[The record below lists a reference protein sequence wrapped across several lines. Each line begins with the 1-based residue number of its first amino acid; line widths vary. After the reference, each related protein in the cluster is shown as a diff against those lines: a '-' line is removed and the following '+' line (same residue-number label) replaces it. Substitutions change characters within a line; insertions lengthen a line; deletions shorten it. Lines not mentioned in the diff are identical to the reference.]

1 MNRLMSSYKG
11 SPAARMFTLRI
22 VFALALAATLT
33 GCAVGPK
40 YRRPTVNLQPF
51 HNAPSIEARTTSL
64 PAPPLDQWWTSFHD
78 PELTRI
84 VKRALDQNLDLAA
97 AMTRVQQARAAAQG
111 AGARRMPSGNLYAST
126 TTLYQSTESM
136 TGRLA
141 SHLPGYSRTQN
152 YYDLGFIASWETD
165 LFGGLKK
172 GAQAATAEAQAAE
185 ASHTGTRITVAA
197 EAADAYMQIRGAQAR
212 LIFAKDQIVTDEHLV
227 ELVQQRKDAGVASD
241 RELAQ
246 AQALLSQAKAT
257 IPLLTVSLETQLNRL
272 DVLMGAQP
280 GTYAAELSSVADI
293 PDVPEIS
300 GYGTPTDLLRR
311 RPDIIAAERM
321 VAASN
326 ARIGQALAEYYP
338 KLSLSG
344 IVGSQALAPAHLFE
358 QQGFQPISVVGL
370 RWRLFDFGAVAAE
383 VKRARGANA
392 EALLQY
398 QSSALHAAEDV
409 EGAFSLLV
417 QSENRRN
424 EILHEIA
431 ELQRVRDLSEQ
442 SYTAGVIALTDVH
455 AITARAETVTA
466 AKAKAVQA
474 AADEA
479 RYRGLVKTGAVSAST
494 YDQIKAASDAAQA
507 ELAAATAQEQVAR
520 DEGGYSQLVADA
532 DGIVVETLAEPGQV
546 VIFANDLS

>member
-1 MNRLMSSYKG
+1 MNCLKAFYKASLG
-11 SPAARMFTLRI
+11 ARRFTLRMGF
-22 VFALALAATLT
+22 VVALAATLT

-40 YRRPTVNLQPF
+40 YQRPAVKLQPF

-64 PAPPLDQWWTSFHD
+64 PAPPLDQWWTGFRD
-78 PELTRI
+78 PELTQI

-111 AGARRMPSGNLYAST
+111 AGARRLSSGNLNAST
-126 TTLYQSTESM
+126 TSLYQSTEGT

-152 YYDLGFIASWETD
+152 YYDLGFIASWESD
-165 LFGGLKK
+165 LFGGLKR

-185 ASHTGTRITVAA
+185 ASRTGTRITVAA

-212 LIFAKDQIVTDEHLV
+212 LVFAKDQM
-227 ELVQQRKDAGVASD
+227 LVQQRKDAGIASD

-257 IPLLTVSLETQLNRL
+257 IPLLTISLEAQLNRL

-280 GTYAAELSSVADI
+280 GTYAAELSPVADI

-300 GYGTPTDLLRR
+300 GYATPTDLLRR

-383 VKRARGANA
+383 VKQARGANA
-392 EALLQY
+392 EALIQY
-398 QSSALHAAEDV
+398 QSSVLHAAEDV
-409 EGAFSLLV
+409 EDAFSLLV
-417 QSENRRN
+417 QSENRRK
-424 EILHEIA
+424 EILREIA
-431 ELQRVRDLSEQ
+431 ELQRVRDLSQQ
-442 SYTAGVIALTDVH
+442 SYAAGVIPLTDVLD
-455 AITARAETVTA
+455 ADRQLLAAKDDLAVARESAARA
-466 AKAKAVQA
+466 AVGS
-474 AADEA
+474 
-479 RYRGLVKTGAVSAST
+479 YRAL
-494 YDQIKAASDAAQA
+494 
-507 ELAAATAQEQVAR
+507 
-520 DEGGYSQLVADA
+520 GGGWLQ
-532 DGIVVETLAEPGQV
+532 
-546 VIFANDLS
+546 

>member
-1 MNRLMSSYKG
+1 MNRLLAFYKVSLG
-11 SPAARMFTLRI
+11 ARKFTLR
-22 VFALALAATLT
+22 VGSVLALAATLT

-40 YRRPTVNLQPF
+40 YKHPTAKLQPF
-51 HNAPSIEARTTSL
+51 HNAPSIEGRTSSL
-64 PAPPLDQWWTSFHD
+64 PAPPLDQWWTGFRD
-78 PELTRI
+78 PELTLI

-97 AMTRVQQARAAAQG
+97 AMTRVQQARAAAQE
-111 AGARRMPSGNLYAST
+111 AGARRMPSGNLYGST
-126 TTLYQSTESM
+126 TTLYQSTEST

-165 LFGGLKK
+165 LFGGLKR
-172 GAQAATAEAQAAE
+172 GAQAAAAEAQAAE
-185 ASHTGTRITVAA
+185 AQHMGTRITVAA
-197 EAADAYMQIRGAQAR
+197 EAADAYMQVRGAQAR
-212 LIFAKDQIVTDEHLV
+212 LVFAKDQIATDEHLV
-227 ELVQQRKDAGVASD
+227 ELVQQRKDAGIASD

-257 IPLLTVSLETQLNRL
+257 VPLLTISLEAQLNRL

-280 GTYAAELSSVADI
+280 GTYAAELSPVADI

-300 GYGTPTDLLRR
+300 GYATPTDLLRR

-370 RWRLFDFGAVAAE
+370 RWRLFDFGRVAAE
-383 VKRARGANA
+383 VKGARGANA

-398 QSSALHAAEDV
+398 QSSVLHAAEDV
-409 EGAFSLLV
+409 EDAFSLLV
-417 QSENRRN
+417 QSEDRRY
-424 EILHEIA
+424 EIVREIA

-442 SYTAGVIALTDVH
+442 SYAAGVIALTDVLD
-455 AITARAETVTA
+455 ADRQLLAAKDDLAVARETAARA
-466 AKAKAVQA
+466 AVGS
-474 AADEA
+474 
-479 RYRGLVKTGAVSAST
+479 YRAL
-494 YDQIKAASDAAQA
+494 
-507 ELAAATAQEQVAR
+507 
-520 DEGGYSQLVADA
+520 GGGWLQ
-532 DGIVVETLAEPGQV
+532 
-546 VIFANDLS
+546 

>member
-1 MNRLMSSYKG
+1 MSSYKG
-11 SPAARMFTLRI
+11 SPATRKFTLRMG
-22 VFALALAATLT
+22 FALALAATLT

-40 YRRPTVNLQPF
+40 YRRPTVKLEPF

-64 PAPPLDQWWTSFHD
+64 PAPPLDQWWTGFRD
-78 PELTRI
+78 PELTQI

-111 AGARRMPSGNLYAST
+111 AGARRTPSGNFYAST

-172 GAQAATAEAQAAE
+172 GAEAANAEAQAAE
-185 ASHTGTRITVAA
+185 ASQTGTRITVAA

-212 LIFAKDQIVTDEHLV
+212 LVFAKEQIATDNHLV
-227 ELVQQRKDAGVASD
+227 ELVQQRRDAGVASD

-257 IPLLTVSLETQLNRL
+257 VPLITVSLEAQLNRL

-280 GTYAAELSSVADI
+280 GTYAAELTPVADI
-293 PDVPEIS
+293 PNVPDIS
-300 GYGTPTDLLRR
+300 AYGTPTDLLRR

-326 ARIGQALAEYYP
+326 AHIGQALAEYYP

-392 EALLQY
+392 EALVQY

-409 EGAFSLLV
+409 EDAFSLLV

-424 EILHEIA
+424 EILMKSLNCSVCA
-431 ELQRVRDLSEQ
+431 
-442 SYTAGVIALTDVH
+442 T
-455 AITARAETVTA
+455 
-466 AKAKAVQA
+466 
-474 AADEA
+474 
-479 RYRGLVKTGAVSAST
+479 YRKSPTLPVSSH
-494 YDQIKAASDAAQA
+494 
-507 ELAAATAQEQVAR
+507 
-520 DEGGYSQLVADA
+520 
-532 DGIVVETLAEPGQV
+532 
-546 VIFANDLS
+546 

>member
-1 MNRLMSSYKG
+1 MNSLKLSDNG
-11 SPAARMFTLRI
+11 SPAARKFIRRMSL
-22 VFALALAATLT
+22 ALALSASLS

-40 YRRPTVNLQPF
+40 YQRPTVKLQPF
-51 HNAPSIEARTTSL
+51 HNAPFIEARTTSL
-64 PAPPLDQWWTSFHD
+64 PAPSLDQWWTGFRD

-84 VKRALDQNLDLAA
+84 VKRALDENLDLAA

-111 AGARRMPSGNLYAST
+111 AGARRLPSGNLYAST
-126 TTLYQSTESM
+126 TTLSQSTESM
-136 TGRLA
+136 TGRPA
-141 SHLPGYSRTQN
+141 SHLPGYDRHQN

-172 GAQAATAEAQAAE
+172 GSQAATAEAQAAE
-185 ASHTGTRITVAA
+185 AHQTGTRITVAA

-212 LIFAKDQIVTDEHLV
+212 LVFANDQIATDQHLV

-257 IPLLTVSLETQLNRL
+257 IPLLTVSLEAQLNRL

-293 PDVPEIS
+293 PEVPEIS
-300 GYGTPTDLLRR
+300 GYGTPTELLRR

-326 ARIGQALAEYYP
+326 ARIGQALADYYP

-358 QQGFQPISVVGL
+358 QQGFQPVSVVGL
-370 RWRLFDFGAVAAE
+370 RWRLFDFGTVAAE
-383 VKRARGANA
+383 VKQARGANA
-392 EALLQY
+392 EALIRY
-398 QSSALHAAEDV
+398 QSSVLHAAEDV
-409 EGAFSLLV
+409 EDAFSLLV

-424 EILHEIA
+424 EILREIA

-442 SYTAGVIALTDVH
+442 SYAAGVIALTDVLD
-455 AITARAETVTA
+455 ADRQLLAAKDDLAVARESAARA
-466 AKAKAVQA
+466 AVGS
-474 AADEA
+474 
-479 RYRGLVKTGAVSAST
+479 YRAL
-494 YDQIKAASDAAQA
+494 
-507 ELAAATAQEQVAR
+507 
-520 DEGGYSQLVADA
+520 GGGWL
-532 DGIVVETLAEPGQV
+532 P
-546 VIFANDLS
+546 

>member
-1 MNRLMSSYKG
+1 MNRLRSFYKG
-11 SPAARMFTLRI
+11 SPAARKFTLRMG
-22 VFALALAATLT
+22 FALALVATLS

-40 YRRPTVNLQPF
+40 YHPPTVNLQPF
-51 HNAPSIEARTTSL
+51 HNASSIEARTTSL
-64 PAPPLDQWWTSFHD
+64 SAPPLDQWWTGFRD

-84 VKRALDQNLDLAA
+84 VKRALDENLDLAA
-97 AMTRVQQARAAAQG
+97 ALARVQQARAAAQG
-111 AGARRMPSGNLYAST
+111 AGTRRMPSGKLYAST

-141 SHLPGYSRTQN
+141 SHLPGYSRAQN

-165 LFGGLKK
+165 LFGGLKR

-185 ASHTGTRITVAA
+185 ASQMGTRITVAA

-212 LIFAKDQIVTDEHLV
+212 LIFARDQIATDEHLV
-227 ELVQQRKDAGVASD
+227 ELVQQRRDAGIASD

-257 IPLLTVSLETQLNRL
+257 IPLLTVSLEAQLNRL

-293 PDVPEIS
+293 PEVPNIS
-300 GYGTPTDLLRR
+300 AYGTPTDLLRR
-311 RPDIIAAERM
+311 RPDIIAAERT

-326 ARIGQALAEYYP
+326 ARIGQALSEYYP

-344 IVGSQALAPAHLFE
+344 IVGSQAIAPAHLFE

-383 VKRARGANA
+383 VKQARGANA

-398 QSSALHAAEDV
+398 RSTALHAAEDV
-409 EGAFSLLV
+409 EDAFSLLV
-417 QSENRRN
+417 ESENRRN
-424 EILHEIA
+424 EILREIG
-431 ELQRVRDLSEQ
+431 ELQRARDLSEE
-442 SYTAGVIALTDVH
+442 SYTAGAIALTDVLD
-455 AITARAETVTA
+455 ADRQLLSAKDDLAVARESAARA
-466 AKAKAVQA
+466 AVGS
-474 AADEA
+474 
-479 RYRGLVKTGAVSAST
+479 YRAL
-494 YDQIKAASDAAQA
+494 
-507 ELAAATAQEQVAR
+507 
-520 DEGGYSQLVADA
+520 GGGWL
-532 DGIVVETLAEPGQV
+532 P
-546 VIFANDLS
+546 

>member
-1 MNRLMSSYKG
+1 MLSYKG
-11 SPAARMFTLRI
+11 SSAAQKFTLRMG
-22 VFALALAATLT
+22 FALALGATLT

-40 YRRPTVNLQPF
+40 YHRPTVNLQPF
-51 HNAPSIEARTTSL
+51 HNAPSIETRTSSL
-64 PAPPLDQWWTSFHD
+64 SAPPLDQWWTGFRD

-185 ASHTGTRITVAA
+185 ASQTGTRITVAA

-212 LIFAKDQIVTDEHLV
+212 LIFAKDQIATDEHLV

-257 IPLLTVSLETQLNRL
+257 IPLLTVSLEAQLNRL

-326 ARIGQALAEYYP
+326 ARIGQALVRILSKALSFRDRRVSSARARPSIRAARISTYQCSRSALETLRFRRCRRGSEASARRQCRSLAP
-338 KLSLSG
+338 VSKLSPSRGRRCRGRLQFTG
-344 IVGSQALAPAHLFE
+344 PVG
-358 QQGFQPISVVGL
+358 
-370 RWRLFDFGAVAAE
+370 
-383 VKRARGANA
+383 
-392 EALLQY
+392 
-398 QSSALHAAEDV
+398 
-409 EGAFSLLV
+409 
-417 QSENRRN
+417 
-424 EILHEIA
+424 
-431 ELQRVRDLSEQ
+431 
-442 SYTAGVIALTDVH
+442 
-455 AITARAETVTA
+455 
-466 AKAKAVQA
+466 
-474 AADEA
+474 
-479 RYRGLVKTGAVSAST
+479 
-494 YDQIKAASDAAQA
+494 
-507 ELAAATAQEQVAR
+507 
-520 DEGGYSQLVADA
+520 
-532 DGIVVETLAEPGQV
+532 EPPK
-546 VIFANDLS
+546 

>member
-1 MNRLMSSYKG
+1 MFSYIYSFYPPKSIRRLGLAIALM
-11 SPAARMFTLRI
+11 AALS
-22 VFALALAATLT
+22 

-40 YRRPTVNLQPF
+40 YHPATVTLQPF
-51 HNAPSIEARTTSL
+51 HNASSIEARTASL
-64 PAPPLDQWWTSFHD
+64 PAPPLDQWWTGFHD

-84 VKRALDQNLDLAA
+84 VQRALDENLDLAA
-97 AMTRVQQARAAAQG
+97 AMTRVQQARAAARG
-111 AGARRMPSGNLYAST
+111 AGAQRMPSGNLYAST
-126 TTLYQSTESM
+126 TTLSQSTESM
-136 TGRLA
+136 TGRAA
-141 SHLPGYSRTQN
+141 SHLPGYDRRQN
-152 YYDLGFIASWETD
+152 YYDLGFTASWETD

-185 ASHTGTRITVAA
+185 AQRTGTRITVAA

-212 LIFAKDQIVTDEHLV
+212 LIFAKDQISTDAHLV

-257 IPLLTVSLETQLNRL
+257 IPLLTVSLEAQLNRL

-280 GTYAAELSSVADI
+280 GTYAAELTPVVDI

-300 GYGTPTDLLRR
+300 GFGTPTDLLRR

-344 IVGSQALAPAHLFE
+344 IVGSQAVAPAHLFE

-370 RWRLFDFGAVAAE
+370 RWRLFDFGRVAAE
-383 VKRARGANA
+383 VEGARGANA

-398 QSSALHAAEDV
+398 RSSVLHAAEDV
-409 EGAFSLLV
+409 EDAFSLLV

-424 EILHEIA
+424 EILREIA

-442 SYTAGVIALTDVH
+442 SYTAGVIALTDVLD
-455 AITARAETVTA
+455 ADRQLLAAKDELAVARESSARAA
-466 AKAKAVQA
+466 IGS
-474 AADEA
+474 
-479 RYRGLVKTGAVSAST
+479 YRAL
-494 YDQIKAASDAAQA
+494 
-507 ELAAATAQEQVAR
+507 
-520 DEGGYSQLVADA
+520 GGGWL
-532 DGIVVETLAEPGQV
+532 P
-546 VIFANDLS
+546 

>member
-1 MNRLMSSYKG
+1 MLSYKG
-11 SPAARMFTLRI
+11 STAARMFTLRMG
-22 VFALALAATLT
+22 FALALAATLA

-40 YRRPTVNLQPF
+40 YHRPTVKLEPF

-64 PAPPLDQWWTSFHD
+64 PAPPLDQWWTGFRD
-78 PELTRI
+78 PELTQI

-111 AGARRMPSGNLYAST
+111 AGARRTPSGNLYAST

-152 YYDLGFIASWETD
+152 YYDRAFIARWETD

-185 ASHTGTRITVAA
+185 ASQTGTRITVAA

-212 LIFAKDQIVTDEHLV
+212 LIFAKDQIATDEHLV

-257 IPLLTVSLETQLNRL
+257 IPLLTVSLEAQLNRL

-280 GTYAAELSSVADI
+280 GTYAAELTPVDI

-300 GYGTPTDLLRR
+300 GFGTATDLLRR

-344 IVGSQALAPAHLFE
+344 IVGSQALAPGHLFE
-358 QQGFQPISVVGL
+358 QQGFQPISVIGL

-383 VKRARGANA
+383 VKRARGAN
-392 EALLQY
+392 
-398 QSSALHAAEDV
+398 
-409 EGAFSLLV
+409 
-417 QSENRRN
+417 
-424 EILHEIA
+424 
-431 ELQRVRDLSEQ
+431 
-442 SYTAGVIALTDVH
+442 
-455 AITARAETVTA
+455 
-466 AKAKAVQA
+466 
-474 AADEA
+474 
-479 RYRGLVKTGAVSAST
+479 
-494 YDQIKAASDAAQA
+494 
-507 ELAAATAQEQVAR
+507 
-520 DEGGYSQLVADA
+520 
-532 DGIVVETLAEPGQV
+532 P
-546 VIFANDLS
+546 